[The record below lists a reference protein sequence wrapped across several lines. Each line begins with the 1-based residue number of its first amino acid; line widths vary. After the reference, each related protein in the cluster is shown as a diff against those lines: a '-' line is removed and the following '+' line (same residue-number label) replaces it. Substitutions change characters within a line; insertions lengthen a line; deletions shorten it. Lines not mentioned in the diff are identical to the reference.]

1 MRAEAQKA
9 LLQQPGMGP
18 GPMNQFGMRGGVP
31 NGMMQHEL
39 QKRALQ
45 NNTRNLYV
53 LQSSHKPV
61 PHWGCRISDHIH

>member
-31 NGMMQHEL
+31 NGMMQNEL

-45 NNTRNLYV
+45 NTTRNLYV